1 MGLKKAVAGVIKEGK
16 RVRWPKRDVLIPSII
31 VVVII
36 AAVTG
41 LLLFGEDIAG
51 KRLIDILSDAF
62 KSMQQGVTTMVDN
75 TNMKTAFTDTNTD
88 LSEDIQDNREQKLGE
103 KAWYV
108 VSTYSTHERKAA
120 YNLQKR
126 VESMGL
132 DDLIFRIVV
141 VEQQVQVMKDGL
153 PTGKTRMKNLYPG
166 YVFVEMIMTDYAW
179 YIVRNTPGVT
189 GFVGSA
195 GKGTKPFPV
204 PREQIEP
211 VLKRMGM
218 VDESMYDRYAVGDY
232 IKVIHGTLEGTE
244 GRILSINKDTGAVE
258 IETVFFGRTTKVEVE
273 FSEIEKI

>member
-1 MGLKKAVAGVIKEGK
+1 
-16 RVRWPKRDVLIPSII
+16 
-31 VVVII
+31 
-36 AAVTG
+36 
-41 LLLFGEDIAG
+41 
-51 KRLIDILSDAF
+51 
-62 KSMQQGVTTMVDN
+62 MVDN
-75 TNMKTAFTDTNTD
+75 SKIAFSDTNTD
-88 LSEDIQDNREQKLGE
+88 IENEEQQRNKEVKLGD

-108 VSTYSTHERKAA
+108 VSTYSTHERKVA

-132 DDLIFRIVV
+132 EDLIFRIIVA
-141 VEQQVQVMKDGL
+141 EQEVPVMKDGL

-218 VDESMYDRYAVGDY
+218 VDDSMYDRYTEGDY
-232 IKVIHGTLEGTE
+232 VKVIHGTLEGTE
-244 GRILSINKDTGAVE
+244 GRIVSINKETGAVE
-258 IETVFFGRTTKVEVE
+258 LETVFFGRTTKVEVD
-273 FSEIEKI
+273 FSEIDKI

>member
-1 MGLKKAVAGVIKEGK
+1 
-16 RVRWPKRDVLIPSII
+16 
-31 VVVII
+31 
-36 AAVTG
+36 
-41 LLLFGEDIAG
+41 
-51 KRLIDILSDAF
+51 
-62 KSMQQGVTTMVDN
+62 MVDN
-75 TNMKTAFTDTNTD
+75 NNMKTAFTDTNTD

-141 VEQQVQVMKDGL
+141 VEQEVQVMKDGV

-258 IETVFFGRTTKVEVE
+258 IETVFFGRTTKVEVD